1 MLMLVSAAR
10 ERRDDWKQLLNSPLL
25 APSVCPRLV
34 GSLAAS
40 PSSPVASVASALW
53 CSFHT
58 MSYHA
63 LEIDEERTVRPSPCN
78 GGTHLGAGD
87 RSRASLCSNRMR
99 ASACCCSAL
108 CSSRLT
114 WRDEGEEVRGWW

>member
-10 ERRDDWKQLLNSPLL
+10 ERRDNWKQLLSSPLL

-40 PSSPVASVASALW
+40 PSSPVASVVSALW

-58 MSYHA
+58 FHTMSHPA
-63 LEIDEERTVRPSPCN
+63 LEIHEETHCTPFSLQRGHPSGC
-78 GGTHLGAGD
+78 G
-87 RSRASLCSNRMR
+87 
-99 ASACCCSAL
+99 
-108 CSSRLT
+108 
-114 WRDEGEEVRGWW
+114 